1 MRTSRIA
8 IKQVIGIVLCLLILG
23 PVNATASEET
33 NAVIKAERPAVEV
46 MFVLDTTS
54 SMTGLIAA
62 AKDKIWSIA
71 NTLASADP
79 TPDIRMG
86 LVGYRDRGDA
96 YVTVFT
102 PLSDDLDAVYT
113 QLMQFEAVGGGDT
126 PESVNQALAEAV
138 NRPAWSPGPTVYRV
152 IFLVGDAPPKM
163 NYADDVKYPLSC
175 AAALEKDIVINAIQ
189 CGSMAPTGPV
199 WREIARMGRGA
210 YFQVAQSGSAVLY
223 DTPYD
228 DAIADLS
235 RSLDAT
241 RIHFGDADHR
251 RDMEARAD
259 TAEEIYR
266 SAAPAAVAKR
276 TIFNSKAAGARNFT
290 GSQELVH
297 AVESG
302 RQELAAIPKA
312 QLPAELRPLSDAE
325 LAAHIADR
333 SRERKA
339 LQARINELATKR
351 QRFIEEQVKKEKD
364 GGTASLDNQL
374 YRCIQ
379 TQAAPKGIVYSDGPA
394 Y

>member
-1 MRTSRIA
+1 
-8 IKQVIGIVLCLLILG
+8 
-23 PVNATASEET
+23 
-33 NAVIKAERPAVEV
+33 
-46 MFVLDTTS
+46 
-54 SMTGLIAA
+54 
-62 AKDKIWSIA
+62 
-71 NTLASADP
+71 
-79 TPDIRMG
+79 MG
-86 LVGYRDRGDA
+86 LLDWLGLGGA
-96 YVTVFT
+96 ASTVPVVVLAGT
-102 PLSDDLDAVYT
+102 HMGGCKALINRVVAGLDPS
-113 QLMQFEAVGGGDT
+113 L
-126 PESVNQALAEAV
+126 
-138 NRPAWSPGPTVYRV
+138 R
-152 IFLVGDAPPKM
+152 I
-163 NYADDVKYPLSC
+163 
-175 AAALEKDIVINAIQ
+175 
-189 CGSMAPTGPV
+189 
-199 WREIARMGRGA
+199 
-210 YFQVAQSGSAVLY
+210 SAVLY

-228 DAIADLS
+228 DTIADLS

-241 RIHFGDADHR
+241 RIYFGDADHR
-251 RDMEARAD
+251 REMEARAD

-290 GSQELVH
+290 GSKELVH